1 MIQANAAC
9 VLHPPHAR
17 SPSARPSAAPLQVGM
32 VSSLAMVLLIRKVML
47 TFLYMSEWENLTLDA
62 DTRKERTAEARAMRA
77 AATRVSKSPSKG
89 RNVSPGT
96 AE

>member
-1 MIQANAAC
+1 MQRVCCTRLTRAF
-9 VLHPPHAR
+9 LPPAHA
-17 SPSARPSAAPLQVGM
+17 SAAPLQVGM

-47 TFLYMSEWENLTLDA
+47 TFLYMSAWENVTLDA

-77 AATRVSKSPSKG
+77 AATRVSKFPSKG
-89 RNVSPGT
+89 KNVSPGT

>member
-9 VLHPPHAR
+9 VLQPPHAR
-17 SPSARPSAAPLQVGM
+17 FLSARPSAAPLQVGM
-32 VSSLAMVLLIRKVML
+32 VSSLAMVLLIRKVTL
-47 TFLYMSEWENLTLDA
+47 TFLYMSSWANETLDA
-62 DTRKERTAEARAMRA
+62 DTRKDRTAEAHAMRA
-77 AATRVSKSPSKG
+77 AATRISKPPSKG